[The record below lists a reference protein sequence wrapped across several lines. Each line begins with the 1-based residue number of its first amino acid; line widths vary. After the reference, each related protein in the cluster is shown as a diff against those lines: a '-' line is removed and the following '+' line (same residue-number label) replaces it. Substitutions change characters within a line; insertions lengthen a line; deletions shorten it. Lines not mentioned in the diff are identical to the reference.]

1 MKKVVIIG
9 AGIIG
14 ATTAYQLA
22 KQNVSVTIIDAHI
35 NGRATSAAAG
45 IICPWVSKRRNK
57 AWYELAKN
65 GAAYY
70 PTLLNELKQDG
81 YENTGY
87 KQVGAIRLHEDID
100 QLEQLKDIAEKR
112 REAAPE
118 IGELHLLTNE
128 EVKEKFPL
136 IEENYAGLF
145 ISGAARVDGRLLR
158 DALLEAATYYGAEFI
173 NKKASLV
180 LNEDGKAE
188 VHCDGIL
195 LQADEIIAT
204 NGVWMKELFS
214 DIDIDLDIKAQ
225 KGEIIHLHLDDF
237 MTDNSPVIMPPTNQ
251 YMLTFDHGR
260 VVIGAS
266 YHRVEDFATNITV
279 DGIHHILQRALHV
292 APQLKE
298 ADISEA
304 RVGFRPFTFNHLPV
318 FGPLQ
323 AQPHILLANGL
334 GASGLTTGPY
344 IGKQLAHLVMKE
356 ATDLTIYPYNIEQII
371 R

>member
-1 MKKVVIIG
+1 MKQVAIIG

-22 KQNVSVTIIDAHI
+22 KQNIAVTIIDAQI

-100 QLEQLKDIAEKR
+100 QLKQLKEIAEKR
-112 REAAPE
+112 RVSAPE

-128 EVKEKFPL
+128 EVKGKFPL
-136 IEENYAGLF
+136 IKEDYAGLF

-158 DALLEAATYYGAEFI
+158 DALLQAAIDHGAEVF
-173 NKKASLV
+173 NHKASLK

-188 VHCDGIL
+188 VYCNGTLID
-195 LQADEIIAT
+195 ADQLIVT

-214 DIDIDLDIKAQ
+214 DIHVDIDIKAQ
-225 KGEIIHLHLDDF
+225 KGEIIHLQLDDF
-237 MTDNSPVIMPPTNQ
+237 ITDNSPVIMPPTNQ

-266 YHRVEDFATNITV
+266 YRRVDEFATNITV
-279 DGIHHILQRALHV
+279 EGIHHILQQALHV
-292 APQLKE
+292 APDLKQ
-298 ADISEA
+298 ADISET

-318 FGPLQ
+318 FGSLQ
-323 AQPHILLANGL
+323 TQAHIFLANGL

-344 IGKQLAHLVMKE
+344 IGKQLAHLIMNEV
-356 ATDLTIYPYNIEQII
+356 TDLSLEPYNIEQII